1 MALAL
6 QTSVL
11 LKAARQL
18 LDELAADA
26 VLLLT
31 ETDLDWAEVLEIL
44 PAEKLLIS
52 AKDPVLNKQLQ
63 TYPHLRV
70 LDIDPGPTPTH
81 EQMSVAL
88 LEAVAT
94 EKLKTGAHVVAL
106 YNGIGA
112 DDNRPEQIDSLSVIH
127 LGEHLERLT
136 AADLRKLDTHV
147 PLESLRAVVELA
159 TEIGQEGRE
168 GKPVGTM
175 FVIGDTEKVLSM
187 SRPLN
192 FNPFRGYNRKER
204 DIRDKKVREQI
215 KDLAQLEGAII
226 VRRDGVAE
234 AACMYIDAPA
244 DTVAISKG
252 WGTRHWAAAAISKK
266 TKAIAIVVSQS
277 SGRVVIF
284 QNGMVMLQIEAFAR
298 PMIFQ
303 RFRMD
308 HSSADG
314 SSGSPTPGS

>member
-1 MALAL
+1 MALSL

-18 LDELAADA
+18 LDELSADA

-31 ETDLDWAEVLEIL
+31 ETDMDWEEVFEIIPSGKIL
-44 PAEKLLIS
+44 VA
-52 AKDPVLNKQLQ
+52 AKDPKLHQQLLKQPNVRL
-63 TYPHLRV
+63 

-94 EKLKTGAHVVAL
+94 EKLKTGAHVIAM

-112 DDNRPEQIDSLSVIH
+112 EDGRPEQVDSLSVIH

-136 AADLRKLDTHV
+136 AADLRKLDTQV
-147 PLESLRAVVELA
+147 PLETLRAVVELA

-168 GKPVGTM
+168 GKPVGTL
-175 FVIGDTEKVLSM
+175 FVVGDTEKVLSM

-192 FNPFRGYNRKER
+192 FNPFRGYSRKER

-215 KDLAQLEGAII
+215 KDIAQMEGAII
-226 VRRDGVAE
+226 VRRDGVVE
-234 AACMYIDAPA
+234 AACMLIDAP
-244 DTVAISKG
+244 TTGIVGMSKG
-252 WGTRHWAAAAISKK
+252 WGSRHWAGASISKH

-284 QNGMVMLQIEAFAR
+284 QNGMVVLQIEAFAR

-308 HSSADG
+308 HSDERIDG
-314 SSGSPTPGS
+314 PAGT